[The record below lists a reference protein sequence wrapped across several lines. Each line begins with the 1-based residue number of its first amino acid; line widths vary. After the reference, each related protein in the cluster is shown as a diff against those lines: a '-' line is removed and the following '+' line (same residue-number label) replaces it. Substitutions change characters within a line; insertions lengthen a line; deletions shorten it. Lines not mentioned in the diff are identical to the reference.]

1 MSNRVTTN
9 KVRFAFCNLDEP
21 VTINGGKEAKYSLLI
36 YFPKDDKENINLLN
50 EAIEAAYDTDDGQH
64 LTKGGKSPKPDLK
77 SVPIPV
83 RDGDEDSEI
92 EFLKGCY
99 FINATSR
106 FKPECVNVAIEKIEP
121 SEVYAGCYGRV
132 SLNFYTY
139 AAAGRRG
146 IGCSLCNVQKLED
159 GEPLGGRKT
168 ARDDFA

>member
-9 KVRFAFCNLDEP
+9 KVRFAFCNLEQP
-21 VTINGGKEAKYSLLI
+21 QTINGGKDEKYSVLI
-36 YFPKDDKENINLLN
+36 FFPKDDKENINLLN
-50 EAIEAAYDTDDGQH
+50 EAIEYAYDADEQQH
-64 LTKGGKSPKPDLK
+64 LTKGGKVSKPDLK

-106 FKPECVNVAIEKIEP
+106 YKPECVNKELEAIAP

-139 AAAGRRG
+139 AAVGRRG
-146 IGCSLCNVQKLED
+146 IGCSLGNVQKLED

-168 ARDDFA
+168 AREDFA